1 MKFHISFLLALLFFQ
16 CDTKTKDKTNIQ
28 NPSKKNKDVEHVK
41 SNIPKYNITNH
52 VITQENAIDFLTWYG
67 QQNSKTDFVI
77 ETSLGNIQI
86 KLFNETPINRANFA
100 YLVEKKYFPTTY
112 FHRVV
117 KDFVIQAGNSDL
129 MKSSNARKSIG
140 KFLLPPE
147 FHPNLKHEYG
157 AIASA
162 REWEDNPDKLT
173 EPYEFYIVTKPN
185 GAHHLNTEHTVFGK
199 VTKGWDVVQKINDQ
213 EVDGREFPLVDVK
226 ILSVKAL

>member
-1 MKFHISFLLALLFFQ
+1 MQ
-16 CDTKTKDKTNIQ
+16 CDSKTKDKNNLPIKPQKEKTN
-28 NPSKKNKDVEHVK
+28 SKETKET
-41 SNIPKYNITNH
+41 PKYDLNNH

-67 QQNSKTDFVI
+67 QQNHKTDFVI

-86 KLFNETPINRANFA
+86 QLFNETPINRANFA
-100 YLVEKKYFPTTY
+100 YLVEKNYFTTTY

-157 AIASA
+157 AIAAA

-185 GAHHLNTEHTVFGK
+185 GAHHLNKEHTVFGK
-199 VTKGWDVVQKINDQ
+199 VTKGWDVIQKINDQ
-213 EVDGREFPLVDVK
+213 VVDGREFPLVDVK